1 MAPSPLI
8 SQIKALGDSFSQ
20 LKEEYAA
27 EKKEF
32 ECRDKVLYEKIKI
45 LTIANRDLSNCVAN
59 LEGVS
64 YDLEEDA
71 DGDASL
77 DPSLRGPID
86 GTGGAT
92 PGADDASGGSGEN
105 NTRGDT
111 HKEEMEKAEK
121 SCEAADSTV
130 IKVSKL

>member
-1 MAPSPLI
+1 MAPSPII

-20 LKEEYAA
+20 LKEEYEA
-27 EKKEF
+27 EKKES
-32 ECRDKVLYEKIKI
+32 ERRDKVLYEKIRI
-45 LTIANRDLSNCVAN
+45 LTIANKDLSNRVAN

-64 YDLEEDA
+64 YDLEQ
-71 DGDASL
+71 DGDGDVSL
-77 DPSLRGPID
+77 DPSLRGPRES
-86 GTGGAT
+86 TGGT

-105 NTRGDT
+105 NMRGDT
-111 HKEEMEKAEK
+111 HQEEMEKAEK

>member
-32 ECRDKVLYEKIKI
+32 ERRDKVLYEKIKI
-45 LTIANRDLSNCVAN
+45 LTIANRDLSNRVAN

-77 DPSLRGPID
+77 DPSLRPF
-86 GTGGAT
+86 
-92 PGADDASGGSGEN
+92 
-105 NTRGDT
+105 R
-111 HKEEMEKAEK
+111 
-121 SCEAADSTV
+121 
-130 IKVSKL
+130 

>member
-1 MAPSPLI
+1 MAPSPLV
-8 SQIKALGDSFSQ
+8 SQIKALGDSFAQ

-32 ECRDKVLYEKIKI
+32 ERRDKVLYEKIKI
-45 LTIANRDLSNCVAN
+45 LMIANRDLSNRVAN
-59 LEGVS
+59 LEGIS
-64 YDLEEDA
+64 YDLEDA

-77 DPSLRGPID
+77 DPSLRGPTD
-86 GTGGAT
+86 GTGGAM